1 MGYISEQQQLYP
13 CFRKRVW
20 LLLLGFVF
28 LLSKPL
34 TLKGEGAR
42 ALSPFTGVLK
52 RVSLLSGSAS
62 LPGSNHRKPGPG
74 RRTVVLLPS
83 SDSFSPENQNTHEEW
98 PGD

>member
-42 ALSPFTGVLK
+42 ALSPLHWGPQK
-52 RVSLLSGSAS
+52 SQSLVWFCFLAW
-62 LPGSNHRKPGPG
+62 
-74 RRTVVLLPS
+74 
-83 SDSFSPENQNTHEEW
+83 F
-98 PGD
+98 